1 MELEKRAVK
10 IERFE
15 RDHAK
20 ELKELVS
27 HRAQKR
33 DEKWQ
38 RWKRDQKEEE
48 RRLKDEHEKL
58 IKHYEEKKERLMAVV
73 AKRDEGIKRNAEVVN
88 KRIEDIQMKR
98 EMQEMHDQDGLEVL
112 VKEIEDKSRVFIYY
126 KSIVAKNEENTKQ
139 LLEERAIRARDY
151 NDYHLQRVRDFKQHL
166 TEHYDARAERL
177 THLFIKNT

>member
-1 MELEKRAVK
+1 VELEKRAVK

-58 IKHYEEKKERLMAVV
+58 IKHYQEKKEKLAAVV
-73 AKRDEGIKRNAEVVN
+73 AKRDEAIKRNAEVVN
-88 KRIEDIQMKR
+88 KRIEDIHMKR
-98 EMQEMHDQDGLEVL
+98 EMQELQD
-112 VKEIEDKSRVFIYY
+112 
-126 KSIVAKNEENTKQ
+126 
-139 LLEERAIRARDY
+139 
-151 NDYHLQRVRDFKQHL
+151 
-166 TEHYDARAERL
+166 
-177 THLFIKNT
+177 

>member
-1 MELEKRAVK
+1 MEIEKRAVK

-58 IKHYEEKKERLMAVV
+58 IKHYQEKKEKLMAVV
-73 AKRDEGIKRNAEVVN
+73 AKRDEAIKKNADLVN
-88 KRIEDIQMKR
+88 KRIEDIHIKR
-98 EMQEMHDQDGLEVL
+98 EMQEMQDQDGLEML
-112 VKEIEDKSRVFIYY
+112 VREIEDKSTPSYI
-126 KSIVAKNEENTKQ
+126 
-139 LLEERAIRARDY
+139 
-151 NDYHLQRVRDFKQHL
+151 
-166 TEHYDARAERL
+166 
-177 THLFIKNT
+177 

>member
-1 MELEKRAVK
+1 MEIEKRAVK

-58 IKHYEEKKERLMAVV
+58 IKHYQEKKEKLMAVV
-73 AKRDEGIKRNAEVVN
+73 AKRDEAIKKNADLVN
-88 KRIEDIQMKR
+88 KRIEDIHIKR
-98 EMQEMHDQDGLEVL
+98 EMQELQDQDGLEML
-112 VKEIEDKSRVFIYY
+112 VREIEEKSKPSYISF
-126 KSIVAKNEENTKQ
+126 
-139 LLEERAIRARDY
+139 
-151 NDYHLQRVRDFKQHL
+151 
-166 TEHYDARAERL
+166 
-177 THLFIKNT
+177 

>member
-1 MELEKRAVK
+1 MEIEKRAVK

-58 IKHYEEKKERLMAVV
+58 IKHYQEKKEKLMAVV
-73 AKRDEGIKRNAEVVN
+73 AKRDEAIKKNADLVN
-88 KRIEDIQMKR
+88 KRIEDIHIKR
-98 EMQEMHDQDGLEVL
+98 EMQELQDQDGLEML
-112 VKEIEDKSRVFIYY
+112 VREIEDKSMLSFITIY
-126 KSIVAKNEENTKQ
+126 S
-139 LLEERAIRARDY
+139 R
-151 NDYHLQRVRDFKQHL
+151 
-166 TEHYDARAERL
+166 
-177 THLFIKNT
+177 

>member
-1 MELEKRAVK
+1 MEIEKRAVK

-33 DEKWQ
+33 NEKWQ

-58 IKHYEEKKERLMAVV
+58 IKHYQEKKEKLMAVV
-73 AKRDEGIKRNAEVVN
+73 AKRDEAIKKNADLVN
-88 KRIEDIQMKR
+88 KRIEDIHIKR
-98 EMQEMHDQDGLEVL
+98 EMQELQDQDGLEML
-112 VKEIEDKSRVFIYY
+112 VREIEDKSMLSFITIY
-126 KSIVAKNEENTKQ
+126 S
-139 LLEERAIRARDY
+139 R
-151 NDYHLQRVRDFKQHL
+151 
-166 TEHYDARAERL
+166 
-177 THLFIKNT
+177 

>member
-1 MELEKRAVK
+1 VEIEKRAVK

-58 IKHYEEKKERLMAVV
+58 IKHYQEKKEKLMAVV
-73 AKRDEGIKRNAEVVN
+73 AKRDEAIKKNADLVN
-88 KRIEDIQMKR
+88 KRIEDIHIKR
-98 EMQEMHDQDGLEVL
+98 EMQELQDQDGLEML
-112 VKEIEDKSRVFIYY
+112 VREIEDKSMLSFITIY
-126 KSIVAKNEENTKQ
+126 S
-139 LLEERAIRARDY
+139 R
-151 NDYHLQRVRDFKQHL
+151 
-166 TEHYDARAERL
+166 
-177 THLFIKNT
+177 

>member
-1 MELEKRAVK
+1 VEIEKRAVK

-33 DEKWQ
+33 NEKWQ

-58 IKHYEEKKERLMAVV
+58 IKHYQEKKEKLMAVV
-73 AKRDEGIKRNAEVVN
+73 AKRDEAIKKNADLVN
-88 KRIEDIQMKR
+88 KRIEDIHIKR
-98 EMQEMHDQDGLEVL
+98 EMQELQDQDGLEML
-112 VKEIEDKSRVFIYY
+112 VREIEDKSMLSFITIY
-126 KSIVAKNEENTKQ
+126 S
-139 LLEERAIRARDY
+139 R
-151 NDYHLQRVRDFKQHL
+151 
-166 TEHYDARAERL
+166 
-177 THLFIKNT
+177 

>member
-1 MELEKRAVK
+1 VEIEKRAVK

-58 IKHYEEKKERLMAVV
+58 IKHYQEKKEKLVAVV
-73 AKRDEGIKRNAEVVN
+73 AKRDEAIKKNADLVN
-88 KRIEDIQMKR
+88 KRIEDIHMKR
-98 EMQEMHDQDGLEVL
+98 EMQEMQDQDGLETL
-112 VKEIEDKSRVFIYY
+112 VREIEEKSKPSFITIY
-126 KSIVAKNEENTKQ
+126 S
-139 LLEERAIRARDY
+139 R
-151 NDYHLQRVRDFKQHL
+151 
-166 TEHYDARAERL
+166 
-177 THLFIKNT
+177 

>member
-1 MELEKRAVK
+1 VEIEKRAVK

-58 IKHYEEKKERLMAVV
+58 IKHYQEKKEKLMAVV
-73 AKRDEGIKRNAEVVN
+73 AKRDEAIKKNADLVN
-88 KRIEDIQMKR
+88 KRIEDIHMKR
-98 EMQEMHDQDGLEVL
+98 EMQELQDQDGLEML
-112 VKEIEDKSRVFIYY
+112 VREIEEKSTL
-126 KSIVAKNEENTKQ
+126 S
-139 LLEERAIRARDY
+139 
-151 NDYHLQRVRDFKQHL
+151 
-166 TEHYDARAERL
+166 
-177 THLFIKNT
+177 FIKIYSR

>member
-1 MELEKRAVK
+1 VELEKRAVK

-58 IKHYEEKKERLMAVV
+58 IKHYQEKKEKLLAVV
-73 AKRDEGIKRNAEVVN
+73 AKRDEAIKRNAEVVN

-98 EMQEMHDQDGLEVL
+98 EMQELQDQDGLESL
-112 VKEIEDKSRVFIYY
+112 VREIEDKSTLSSFF
-126 KSIVAKNEENTKQ
+126 N
-139 LLEERAIRARDY
+139 L
-151 NDYHLQRVRDFKQHL
+151 
-166 TEHYDARAERL
+166 
-177 THLFIKNT
+177 